1 MSIIDFLI
9 IIINIMLL
17 VILAISH
24 HNRIFMIMKTHTWFF
39 FFIIIFSNNISGQNK
54 TFKYDLN
61 YKPNLL
67 KDSLVLEK
75 TILDIKEGSL
85 SIFRTEQEKKS
96 DSLIAKTGFGFGR
109 KPMLEHQFYII
120 KKIPD
125 NEVLKSIQT
134 MFREILYIKI
144 DEKLDWTILPEKDK
158 IGAFEVQKA
167 TLNYGGR
174 NWTAWFANEIPI
186 QDGPYIF
193 HGLPGLIVKISD
205 DQNNFIFNLTEIKNL
220 NGEIYYR
227 TKGTEITWDQLK
239 KMSENF
245 YTDPLSRVKSMGIQF
260 KKDDGLGG
268 TVSVDMKSE
277 SERMRK
283 MIRKNNNPVELN
295 HRIDYK

>member
-1 MSIIDFLI
+1 
-9 IIINIMLL
+9 MLL

-24 HNRIFMIMKTHTWFF
+24 YNRIFMIMKTHTWFF
-39 FFIIIFSNNISGQNK
+39 FFIIIFSNNICGQNK

-75 TILDIKEGSL
+75 TILDIKDGSL

-109 KPMLEHQFYII
+109 KPMFEYQFYII

-158 IGAFEVQKA
+158 IEAFEVQKA

-227 TKGTEITWDQLK
+227 TKGTEITWNQLK

-245 YTDPLSRVKSMGIQF
+245 YKDPLSRVKSMGIQF

-268 TVSVDMKSE
+268 TVSVNMKSE
-277 SERMRK
+277 SERMKK
-283 MIRKNNNPVELN
+283 MIRENNNPVELN

>member
-1 MSIIDFLI
+1 
-9 IIINIMLL
+9 
-17 VILAISH
+17 
-24 HNRIFMIMKTHTWFF
+24 MIMKTHTWFF

-75 TILDIKEGSL
+75 TILDIKDGSL

-144 DEKLDWTILPEKDK
+144 DEKLDWIILPEKDK

-167 TLNYGGR
+167 TLNFGGR

-227 TKGTEITWDQLK
+227 TKGTEITWNQLK

-245 YTDPLSRVKSMGIQF
+245 YTDPLSGVKSMGIQF

-277 SERMRK
+277 SERMKK
-283 MIRKNNNPVELN
+283 MIRENNNPVELN
-295 HRIDYK
+295 HIIDYK